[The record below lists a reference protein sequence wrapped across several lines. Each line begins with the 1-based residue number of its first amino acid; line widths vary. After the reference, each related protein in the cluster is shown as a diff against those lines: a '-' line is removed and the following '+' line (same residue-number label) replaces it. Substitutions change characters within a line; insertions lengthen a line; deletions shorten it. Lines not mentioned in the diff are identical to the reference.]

1 MLAITRINHVGLR
14 VNDLDRSRQF
24 YQKLGFEFIVG
35 PIGPEPVA
43 VMVHPSGI
51 NINFILNSNID
62 DGVNMLMD
70 VTDKYAGFTHIALQV
85 DNLAMVEQQLIGLG
99 LEISGGPIKVETGA
113 QFLFVR
119 DPDMNVLEFHQTA

>member
-1 MLAITRINHVGLR
+1 MLAITRMNHVGLR
-14 VNDLDRSRQF
+14 VNDLNRSRQF
-24 YQKLGFEFIVG
+24 YEMLGFEFIVG

-43 VMVHPSGI
+43 VMEHPCGI

-85 DNLAMVEQQLIGLG
+85 DDLVSIEQQLLALDI
-99 LEISGGPIKVETGA
+99 EISGGPIKVETGA

-119 DPDMNVLEFHQTA
+119 DPDMNVLEFHQAA

>member
-1 MLAITRINHVGLR
+1 MLAITRMNHVGLR
-14 VNDLDRSRQF
+14 VNDLNRSRQF
-24 YQKLGFEFIVG
+24 YEMLGFEFIVG

-43 VMVHPSGI
+43 VMEHPCGI

-85 DNLAMVEQQLIGLG
+85 DDLVSIEQQLLALDIK
-99 LEISGGPIKVETGA
+99 ISGGPIKVETGA

-119 DPDMNVLEFHQTA
+119 DPDMNVLEFHQAA